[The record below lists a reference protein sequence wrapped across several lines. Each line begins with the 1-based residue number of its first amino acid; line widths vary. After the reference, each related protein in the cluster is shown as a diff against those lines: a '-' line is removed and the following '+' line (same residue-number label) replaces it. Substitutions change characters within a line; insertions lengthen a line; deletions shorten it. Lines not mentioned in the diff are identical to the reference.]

1 MRLKQGNESS
11 RMNTETVEA
20 LRGSGVQKR
29 PRGGPQ
35 QRAMMH
41 RSLSMALPIPKAWKQ
56 SSLGEIAEGAT
67 GG

>member
-1 MRLKQGNESS
+1 MS
-11 RMNTETVEA
+11 TETVEA

-29 PRGGPQ
+29 LRGGP
-35 QRAMMH
+35 ATKGDDA
-41 RSLSMALPIPKAWKQ
+41 RSLSMALTIPKAWKQ